1 MKKFYVVFTILLSG
15 LLAAG
20 SAFAQG
26 RAQFGLEGEAAHSA
40 GDLLGLPV
48 QDLQGEQLGLL
59 EDIIVDLDQNQIA
72 YGVIGMEGTSRV
84 VPWAAI
90 TSDHEGAFLTL
101 QADRQTVMTAP
112 RPPSPGQ
119 LDQEFGQQIHEHFGV
134 SPYWEEGGAE
144 PGMIYPD
151 GVHPEG
157 FPLDGT
163 QRP

>member
-1 MKKFYVVFTILLSG
+1 MKRNSVFLTLLLSG

-20 SAFAQG
+20 SAFAQAP
-26 RAQFGLEGEAAHSA
+26 AQSRLEVDAAHSA
-40 GDLLGLPV
+40 GDLIGLPV

-72 YGVIGMEGTSRV
+72 YGVIGMEGSSRV

-90 TSDHEGAFLTL
+90 TSPHDGAFLTL
-101 QADRQTVMTAP
+101 QSDRQTVMTAP

-144 PGMIYPD
+144 PQLQRMYPD
-151 GVHPEG
+151 GYFEG
-157 FPLDGT
+157 YPYDLE
-163 QRP
+163 